1 MLLFLIY
8 PRLLPLQISPPNPSN
23 PKHTPQALA
32 QATETNRRVTQD
44 IHEKEYQQALIT
56 IKDKIRE
63 SEGPD
68 MKETMMDQIRQW
80 FIECRSA
87 IYFFVTA
94 SYEFLNIN

>member
-32 QATETNRRVTQD
+32 HSTETNRRVTQE

-80 FIECRSA
+80 FIECRLT